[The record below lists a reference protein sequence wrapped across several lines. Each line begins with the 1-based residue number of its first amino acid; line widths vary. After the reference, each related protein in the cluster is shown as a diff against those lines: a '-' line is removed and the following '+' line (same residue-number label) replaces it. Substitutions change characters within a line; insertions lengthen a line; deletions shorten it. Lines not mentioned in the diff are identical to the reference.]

1 MNIMTATTKKSRSTV
16 SQQAMT
22 TIYEFDKAYDVQ
34 KLDFEAGRKAWRRYF
49 PVDHGKWDPEALKVM
64 EEELR
69 HPVQFDVASPRVD
82 TLAGSLVA
90 DLPDPDWVP
99 VYGTKNILSEA
110 VAQSYYTDKDLYNYD
125 DVMLKVFR
133 DGLVHCGDL
142 EIYEDY
148 KYHTPH
154 VAIGRVMYGFLVWEP
169 YWISDDDRD
178 ANVCY
183 RVAYMTA
190 DKLVKKYKHAT
201 DELIREIRDYKK
213 DMSNYPFDIKHEQQ
227 ELRWGRVGD
236 EFQVIEK
243 HYLEHIKTT
252 RLIGRQEGMSQWIPF
267 PINKER
273 AYLEQF
279 AEANKIDWTTV
290 IEDAYEDKVHYV
302 TTVVRELG
310 NAEIQIGAKSKIQVN
325 GLPFH
330 HFTTSRWAGRNMG
343 IVASL
348 EGVEDTINKRE
359 SLITELI
366 SKANGGS
373 TLVDKDLFLNP
384 KDRQEWVK
392 KKNKPGHAEFVDL
405 SNSKNPI
412 LRIAD
417 NGYPSAVVDQI
428 NRMYDKVLPIVS
440 RVSDAMASSSD
451 SQDSGILFE
460 RKFQVNMI
468 ANTLMNR
475 NMRQLINNM
484 AESYFYQWQITYA
497 DQEKELTF
505 RDGKT
510 TITLNKHE
518 NGMIY
523 NDVKSVPRCRIVITE
538 STKSQTYQMRWR
550 SVWAEMLQSINP
562 QVAPAHY
569 NLALKNMFETLQTK
583 DEDKEAVKV
592 INELT
597 MMISRLQLAAQATG
611 FQAQAQ
617 GNTLQSMQIDM
628 QIQQMMSQLNQQFQ
642 QAPPSGHMEA
652 PAPEQQV
659 QYPEPQQ
666 PQNSEQASVTP
677 EQGTTPGP
685 SEDKGMNPSPTEAV
699 SEGMPTP
706 PPLSGGI
713 Q

>member
-1 MNIMTATTKKSRSTV
+1 MNVITKTTSKERSTV
-16 SQQAMT
+16 SQAAIT
-22 TIYEFDKAYDVQ
+22 TISEFDKAYEVQ
-34 KLDFEAGRKAWRRYF
+34 KSDFDAGAKAWRRYF
-49 PVDHGKWDPEALKVM
+49 PVDYGKWDPEALKVL
-64 EEELR
+64 EEEFR
-69 HPVQFDVASPRVD
+69 HPVQFDVASPKVD

-99 VYGTKNILSEA
+99 VHGTKNILSEA
-110 VAQSYYTDKDLYNYD
+110 VAQSYFTDKDLYNYD
-125 DVMLKVFR
+125 DVLLKCFR
-133 DGLVHCGDL
+133 DGLVHCSDL
-142 EIYEDY
+142 EIFEDY

-154 VAIGRVMYGFLVWEP
+154 VAIGRIMYGFLVWEP
-169 YWISDDDRD
+169 YWLTDDDRD
-178 ANVCY
+178 ANVAY
-183 RVAYMTA
+183 RIAYMNPGQ
-190 DKLVKKYKHAT
+190 LIRKYKHST
-201 DELIREIRDYKK
+201 DEILRELKDYKK
-213 DMSNYPFDIKHEQQ
+213 DMSNYPTNIKDLQQ
-227 ELRWGRVGD
+227 KLAGRVGD

-243 HYLEHIKTT
+243 HYIENIKTT

-267 PINKER
+267 PIHKDR
-273 AYLEQF
+273 GYLEQF
-279 AEANKIDWTTV
+279 ADVNKIDWTTV
-290 IEDAYEDKVHYV
+290 IEDIYEDRIHYV

-310 NAEIQIGAKSKIQVN
+310 NAEIQIGVKSKIQVN
-325 GLPFH
+325 GLPFL
-330 HFTTSRWAGRNMG
+330 HFTAARWGGRNMG

-359 SLITELI
+359 SLVTELI

-428 NRMYDKVLPIVS
+428 NRMYDKVLPLVS
-440 RVSDAMASSSD
+440 RVSDAMSSITD
-451 SQDSGILFE
+451 SKDSGILFE

-475 NMRQLINNM
+475 NMRQFINNM
-484 AESYFYQWQITYA
+484 AECYFYQWQITYA
-497 DQEKELTF
+497 GHEKELTF

-523 NDVKSVPRCRIVITE
+523 NDVKSVPRCRIVISE

-550 SVWAEMLQSINP
+550 SVWAEMLSSINP

-583 DEDKEAVKV
+583 DEDKEQIKV

-597 MMISRLQLAAQATG
+597 MMIARLELTSRATG
-611 FQAQAQ
+611 FQAQTQ
-617 GNTLQSMQIDM
+617 GNTLQSLQLDM

-642 QAPPSGHMEA
+642 Q
-652 PAPEQQV
+652 PAPV
-659 QYPEPQQ
+659 SHTAPEPQQ
-666 PQNSEQASVTP
+666 QIQYPTQNSGPEAPPAAPVTSEAP
-677 EQGTTPGP
+677 E
-685 SEDKGMNPSPTEAV
+685 DNMNPSTVEAV
-699 SEGMPTP
+699 SQGMPTP
-706 PPLSGGI
+706 PPMSGGA